1 MKCVVHLHRYHL
13 SNIKFLAGAMVYRI
27 GSAVPF
33 AYYTFVRISKIT
45 LVHLDIVYSERSYE
59 DDLEQQIARR
69 SKNIRENLR
78 IMYPSMIPRMLILS
92 QSWRLAL

>member
-1 MKCVVHLHRYHL
+1 MASVCL
-13 SNIKFLAGAMVYRI
+13 SNIKFLAVAMVYRI

-78 IMYPSMIPRMLILS
+78 IMYYPSMIPRMLILS